1 MPRYP
6 KGHREPAPQ
15 SERAFTLIELVLVIT
30 IMGLMIGIFSVRLS
44 DINFWKEEAALRKL
58 RDLVVY
64 LNNAAVMDQSFY
76 RLEFDLE
83 NRQYRVG
90 VIKNVSTIMQNQSGA
105 NLPPLQLELSAML
118 SPDMGDESTL
128 IPPPSM
134 PSLAEPTTL
143 PGQME
148 FLDVMTPRGKVAAGD
163 KRENPSLIFSPRG
176 TSEFGVIHVA
186 LGPGHPVTLL
196 VNPWTGMAEV
206 YREYKDFKWNLGR

>member
-1 MPRYP
+1 MPRYL
-6 KGHREPAPQ
+6 KGHA
-15 SERAFTLIELVLVIT
+15 ERAFTLIELVLVIT

-58 RDLVVY
+58 SELVVY

-76 RLEFDLE
+76 RIEFDLE

-90 VIKNVSTIMQNQSGA
+90 VIKNDSNILQNQSGA
-105 NLPPLQLELSAML
+105 NVPALQLELSAML
-118 SPDMGDESTL
+118 SPDMGDESTV
-128 IPPPSM
+128 IPPPTM

-143 PGQME
+143 PGSME
-148 FLDVMTPRGKVAAGD
+148 FLDVMTPRGKIAAGD
-163 KRENPSLIFSPRG
+163 KRDNPYLIFSPRG

-186 LGPGHPVTLL
+186 LGPGHPVTIL

-206 YREYKDFKWNLGR
+206 YREYKDFKWNLGRQAN

>member
-1 MPRYP
+1 MPKRHQNYLQR
-6 KGHREPAPQ
+6 G
-15 SERAFTLIELVLVIT
+15 FTLIELVLVIA

-58 RDLVVY
+58 SELVIY

-76 RLEFDLE
+76 RIEFDLE

-90 VIKNVSTIMQNQSGA
+90 VVQNVSSIMQVQSGV
-105 NLPPLQLELSAML
+105 NLPPLQLELSALL
-118 SPDMGDESTL
+118 SPDMGDESTV
-128 IPPPSM
+128 IPPPSH

-143 PGQME
+143 PGAMQ
-148 FLDVMTPRGKVAAGD
+148 FLDVMTPRGKVATGD
-163 KRENPSLIFSPRG
+163 KRENPYLIFSPRG

-186 LGPGHPVTLL
+186 LGPGHPATIL

-206 YREYKDFKWNLGR
+206 YREYKDFQWNLGRQGN

>member
-1 MPRYP
+1 MRRYP
-6 KGHREPAPQ
+6 KGHT
-15 SERAFTLIELVLVIT
+15 ERAFTLIELVLVIT
-30 IMGLMIGIFSVRLS
+30 ILGLMIGIFSVRLS

-90 VIKNVSTIMQNQSGA
+90 VIKNDSSIIQNQSGA
-105 NLPPLQLELSAML
+105 NIPLLRLELSAML

-148 FLDVMTPRGKVAAGD
+148 FLDVMTPRGKVTTGD
-163 KRENPSLIFSPRG
+163 KRENPYLIFSPRG

-186 LGPGHPVTLL
+186 LGPGHPVTIL

-206 YREYKDFKWNLGR
+206 YREYKDFQWNLGR

>member
-1 MPRYP
+1 MPRYL
-6 KGHREPAPQ
+6 KGHK
-15 SERAFTLIELVLVIT
+15 ERAFTLIELVLVIT

-58 RDLVVY
+58 RDLIVY

-90 VIKNVSTIMQNQSGA
+90 AISSANNGMEAATASSPGA
-105 NLPPLQLELSAML
+105 NVPTLKLELSAML
-118 SPDMGDESTL
+118 SPDMASQGTL

-143 PGQME
+143 PGAME
-148 FLDVMTPRGKVAAGD
+148 FLDVMDPRGKVAVGD
-163 KRENPSLIFSPRG
+163 KRDNPYLIFSPRG
-176 TSEFGVIHVA
+176 TSEFGVIHLL
-186 LGPGHPVTLL
+186 LGPGHPVTIL

-206 YREYKDFKWNLGR
+206 YREYKDFKWTLAK

>member
-1 MPRYP
+1 MPRYL
-6 KGHREPAPQ
+6 KGHT
-15 SERAFTLIELVLVIT
+15 ERAFTLIELVLVIT

-64 LNNAAVMDQSFY
+64 LNKAAVMDQSFY
-76 RLEFDLE
+76 RIEFDLE

-90 VIKNVSTIMQNQSGA
+90 VIKNASSIMQNTSGA
-105 NLPPLQLELSAML
+105 NIPPLQLELSAML

-143 PGQME
+143 PGAME
-148 FLDVMTPRGKVAAGD
+148 FLDVMTPRGKVTTGD
-163 KRENPSLIFSPRG
+163 KRENPYLIFSPRG

-186 LGPGHPVTLL
+186 LGPGHPVTIL
-196 VNPWTGMAEV
+196 VNPWTGIAEI

>member
-1 MPRYP
+1 MPRYL
-6 KGHREPAPQ
+6 KGHA
-15 SERAFTLIELVLVIT
+15 ERAFTLIELVLVIT

-58 RDLVVY
+58 SELVVY

-76 RLEFDLE
+76 RIEFDLE

-90 VIKNVSTIMQNQSGA
+90 VVKNDSNIMQNQSGA
-105 NLPPLQLELSAML
+105 NVPGLQLELSAML
-118 SPDMGDESTL
+118 SPDMGDEATV

-143 PGQME
+143 PGSME
-148 FLDVMTPRGKVAAGD
+148 FLDVMTPRGKVSTGD
-163 KRENPSLIFSPRG
+163 KRDNPYLIFSPRG
-176 TSEFGVIHVA
+176 TSEFGVIHLA
-186 LGPGHPVTLL
+186 LGPGLPVTIL

-206 YREYKDFKWNLGR
+206 YREYKDYKWNLGRQAN

>member
-1 MPRYP
+1 MPRAL
-6 KGHREPAPQ
+6 KVHT
-15 SERAFTLIELVLVIT
+15 ERAFTLIELVLVIT

-44 DINFWKEEAALRKL
+44 DIHFWKEEAALRKL
-58 RDLVVY
+58 SELVVY

-76 RLEFDLE
+76 RIEFDLE

-90 VIKNVSTIMQNQSGA
+90 VIKNESNVMQNQSGA

-118 SPDMGDESTL
+118 SPDMGDESTV

-143 PGQME
+143 PGAMA
-148 FLDVMTPRGKVAAGD
+148 FIDVMTPRGKVAAGD
-163 KRENPSLIFSPRG
+163 NRENPYLIFSPRG

-186 LGPGHPVTLL
+186 IGPGHPVTIL

-206 YREYKDFKWNLGR
+206 YREYKDFKWNLGRQGNS

>member
-1 MPRYP
+1 MRRRHQNYLQR
-6 KGHREPAPQ
+6 G
-15 SERAFTLIELVLVIT
+15 FTLIELVLVIA

-58 RDLVVY
+58 SELVIF
-64 LNNAAVMDQSFY
+64 LNNQAVMDQSFY
-76 RLEFDLE
+76 RIEFDLD

-90 VIKNVSTIMQNQSGA
+90 VVKNESAIMQAQSGA

-118 SPDMGDESTL
+118 SPDMGDESTV
-128 IPPPSM
+128 IPPPSY

-143 PGQME
+143 PGAME

-163 KRENPSLIFSPRG
+163 KRDNPYLIFSPRG

-186 LGPGHPVTLL
+186 LGPGHPVTIL

-206 YREYKDFKWNLGR
+206 YREYKEFQWNLGRQSN

>member
-1 MPRYP
+1 MRRYP
-6 KGHREPAPQ
+6 KGHT
-15 SERAFTLIELVLVIT
+15 ERAFTLIELVLVIT

-90 VIKNVSTIMQNQSGA
+90 VIKNDSSIIQNQSGA
-105 NLPPLQLELSAML
+105 NIPLLRLELSAML

-148 FLDVMTPRGKVAAGD
+148 FLDVMTPRGKVTTGD
-163 KRENPSLIFSPRG
+163 KRENPYLIFSPRG

-186 LGPGHPVTLL
+186 LGPGHPVTIL

>member
-1 MPRYP
+1 MPRRHQNYLQR
-6 KGHREPAPQ
+6 G
-15 SERAFTLIELVLVIT
+15 FTLIELVLVIA

-58 RDLVVY
+58 SELVIF
-64 LNNAAVMDQSFY
+64 LNNQAVMDQSFY
-76 RLEFDLE
+76 RIEFDLD

-90 VIKNVSTIMQNQSGA
+90 VVKNESAIMEARSGV

-118 SPDMGDESTL
+118 SPDMGDESTI
-128 IPPPSM
+128 IPPPSY

-143 PGQME
+143 PGAME

-163 KRENPSLIFSPRG
+163 NRDNPYLIFSPRG

-186 LGPGHPVTLL
+186 LGPGHPVTIL

-206 YREYKDFKWNLGR
+206 YREYKEFQWNLGRQSN

>member
-1 MPRYP
+1 MPRYL
-6 KGHREPAPQ
+6 KGHA
-15 SERAFTLIELVLVIT
+15 ERAFTLIELVLVIT

-58 RDLVVY
+58 SELVVY

-76 RLEFDLE
+76 RIEFDLE

-90 VIKNVSTIMQNQSGA
+90 VIKNDSNILQNQSGA
-105 NLPPLQLELSAML
+105 NVPALQLELSAML
-118 SPDMGDESTL
+118 SPDMGDESTV

-143 PGQME
+143 PGSME
-148 FLDVMTPRGKVAAGD
+148 FLDVMTPRGKIAAGD
-163 KRENPSLIFSPRG
+163 KRDNPYLIFSPRG

-186 LGPGHPVTLL
+186 LGPGHPVTIL

-206 YREYKDFKWNLGR
+206 YREYKDFKWNLGRQAN